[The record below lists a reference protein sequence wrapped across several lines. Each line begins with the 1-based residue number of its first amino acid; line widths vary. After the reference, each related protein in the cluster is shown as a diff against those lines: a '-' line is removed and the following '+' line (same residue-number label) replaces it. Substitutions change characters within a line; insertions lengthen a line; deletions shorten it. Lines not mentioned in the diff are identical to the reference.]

1 MLDTATSILLSLILG
16 SGIILVAFSIKKT
29 YTKRQFLSLFSL
41 GAVLV
46 ASGIT
51 RVTVAE
57 GDQLTPSQQDN
68 GWVEVGNTVESAFFT
83 EPEKV
88 TVMNADQTKALGSY
102 LTASTSQTD
111 LSKEDLIFFY
121 ETIVFESGADWVTLI
136 LGDEKGIMFPG
147 STASF
152 TYGELD
158 EEACVSTI
166 LGHGLILGETI
177 EYQSH

>member
-16 SGIILVAFSIKKT
+16 SGIIVVAFSIKKT

-57 GDQLTPSQQDN
+57 GDQLTPSQNN
-68 GWVEVGNTVESAFFT
+68 GWVEVGTKVESTFFT

-88 TVMNADQTKALGSY
+88 TVMNADQTKVLGSY
-102 LTASTSQTD
+102 LTTSTTQTD
-111 LSKEDLIFFY
+111 LSKEELILFY
-121 ETIVFESGADWVTLI
+121 ENIVFDSEEDWVTLI
-136 LGDEKGIMFPG
+136 LGDGNGIMFPG

-152 TYGELD
+152 SYGALD

-166 LGHGLILGETI
+166 LGHGLILGDTV
-177 EYQSH
+177 EYQNH